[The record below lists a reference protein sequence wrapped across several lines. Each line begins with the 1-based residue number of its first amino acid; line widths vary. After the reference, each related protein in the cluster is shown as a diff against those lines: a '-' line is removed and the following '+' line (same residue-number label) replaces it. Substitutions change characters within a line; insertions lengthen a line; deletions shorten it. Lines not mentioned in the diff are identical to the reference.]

1 MSVPEYIERKRM
13 NRIDEFDLRG
23 NPRGIKESELLD
35 YYIKRRSEEIHK
47 ISAER
52 REARRKAILSQKR
65 FDNSQ
70 DIRSIE
76 KFS

>member
-23 NPRGIKESELLD
+23 NPRGLKESELLD

-65 FDNSQ
+65 FGDSQ
-70 DIRSIE
+70 DIRSLE